1 MRKPYQA
8 HVPSVVAQMF
18 AAYRAFDGTTEKW
31 RTWQF
36 DVDVAKAAISPDV
49 EQRYYWT
56 GDGCPRYATFTNFGI
71 TDWALGLPAPTTAL
85 AVAPSGGSGATPGHW
100 RIYNNQTTKDNT
112 TCIAQGSANI
122 GSGDMNFDGT
132 ITSGQTVTV
141 NSFTLNDNNP

>member
-1 MRKPYQA
+1 MNQDEIARRMVEDRQIKPA
-8 HVPSVVAQMF
+8 RAEALRLLIDGPRPALLLLDINLPSDWMAG
-18 AAYRAFDGTTEKW
+18 ASAGSK
-31 RTWQF
+31 
-36 DVDVAKAAISPDV
+36 AKAGTWS
-49 EQRYYWT
+49 
-56 GDGCPRYATFTNFGI
+56 G
-71 TDWALGLPAPTTAL
+71 TA
-85 AVAPSGGSGATPGHW
+85 SGGSGATPGHW